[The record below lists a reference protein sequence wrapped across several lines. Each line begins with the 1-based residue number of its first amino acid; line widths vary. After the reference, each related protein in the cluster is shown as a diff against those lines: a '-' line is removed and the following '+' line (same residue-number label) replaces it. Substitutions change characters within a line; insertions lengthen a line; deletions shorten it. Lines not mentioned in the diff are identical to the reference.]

1 MQALEIN
8 FCQIREDFHFENLE
22 LSRVLYDRLC
32 GIPPILA
39 TKLVKDVKATTGSD
53 EKEGDKLSYAGATGA
68 VQKKGA
74 KRFKKDEKI
83 SFQEK
88 MWIG

>member
-1 MQALEIN
+1 M
-8 FCQIREDFHFENLE
+8 
-22 LSRVLYDRLC
+22 
-32 GIPPILA
+32 LA
-39 TKLVKDVKATTGSD
+39 IKLVKDVKATKGSD
-53 EKEGDKLSYAGATGA
+53 EKEGDKLSYAGATSG

-83 SFQEK
+83 SFQKK